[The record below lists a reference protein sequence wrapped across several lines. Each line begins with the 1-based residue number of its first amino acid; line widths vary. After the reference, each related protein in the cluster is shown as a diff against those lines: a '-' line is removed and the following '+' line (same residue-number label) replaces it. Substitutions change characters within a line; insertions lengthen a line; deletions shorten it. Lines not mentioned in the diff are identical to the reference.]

1 MGEDFIIILFATF
14 KNINYFFAFFISMVL
29 INIYDEGVTKF
40 KNLVNVTYEFTIISK
55 DFFIEIDLTDLIKL
69 LGT

>member
-1 MGEDFIIILFATF
+1 
-14 KNINYFFAFFISMVL
+14 MVL
-29 INIYDEGVTKF
+29 ININNEGVTKF

-69 LGT
+69 